1 MLDIVLTIPLLV
13 ELFEGTNSKMF
24 RGGVVIFFLF
34 AGGI

>member
-24 RGGVVIFFLF
+24 QFFVFLFFFF